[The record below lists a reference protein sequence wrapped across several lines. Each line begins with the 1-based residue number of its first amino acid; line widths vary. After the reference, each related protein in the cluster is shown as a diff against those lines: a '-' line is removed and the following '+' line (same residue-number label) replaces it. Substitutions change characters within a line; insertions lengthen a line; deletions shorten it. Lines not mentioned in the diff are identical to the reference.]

1 MARLGL
7 PAAKQPDAPL
17 ILYREDL
24 MRRWPH
30 FDHIFFDCD
39 STLSAVEGI
48 DILAESTGQQEQVE
62 TLTNAAMNGQV
73 DLDDVY
79 EQRLRAVSPS
89 RQQVRDIRRAY
100 KKHIVEDAARV
111 IATLHAL
118 GHHVYI
124 ISGGLAE
131 PVTEFAVYLGIPRH
145 RVRAVDLSYD
155 ELSGRWWERASNGNE
170 QYLAYQSGALTVSNG
185 KATIVADL
193 LGDQR
198 GRSLLI
204 GDGTSD
210 LLAGS
215 AVDLFVGYGGVATR
229 PRVLDEAPVF
239 LHSRS
244 LAPVLALAGGP
255 AALRQA
261 RTWTMAHQTLA
272 TKTRYLI
279 QTGAITFKD
288 EQLETRFAGAF
299 GLPQQSTR

>member
-1 MARLGL
+1 M
-7 PAAKQPDAPL
+7 K
-17 ILYREDL
+17 
-24 MRRWPH
+24 RWPH
-30 FDHIFFDCD
+30 FDHVFFDCD

-62 TLTNAAMNGQV
+62 SLTNAAMNGQV
-73 DLDDVY
+73 DLNDVY
-79 EQRLRAVSPS
+79 EQRLRVVSPS

-100 KKHIVEDAARV
+100 KKYIVEDAARV

-155 ELSGRWWERASNGNE
+155 ELSGRWWDRTNAGNE
-170 QYLAYQSGALTVSNG
+170 QYLAYQPGALTVSNG

-193 LGDQR
+193 LGNQR

-210 LLAGS
+210 LLAGA
-215 AVDLFVGYGGVATR
+215 AVDLFVGYGGVETR
-229 PRVLDEAPVF
+229 ARVLDEAPVF

-261 RTWTMAHQTLA
+261 RTWTMAHQTLV
-272 TKTRYLI
+272 TKTRYLLH
-279 QTGAITFKD
+279 TGALTFKD
-288 EQLETRFAGAF
+288 EQLEARFAGAF